1 MSKREGT
8 GPEASMSMQNQVERP
23 IHPPDDPRKGR
34 RLPRQPGPEP
44 SRWTL
49 VWAIVL
55 GTSVFPLGI
64 GLMTVVG
71 LGVVR
76 ELPSWAISYSS
87 LLLLVL
93 PAMGIAAVFR
103 NRLLGFAVGFWV
115 WPVLLFSGI
124 PLFFPGER
132 SGAMVSGASWLASVG
147 GEDFERAAAQS
158 VQRLADSLGEGSQLA
173 VPPPEEAEPLQ
184 AFLRPLFDEEDGA
197 GLEEKVFLP
206 YEGSD
211 RERKVAV
218 ILEGPNGQS
227 EEVWML
233 FDTGATMTTVHP
245 DVLRRLGVSNGPSN
259 PVMRFQ
265 TANGERRDSVALLDT
280 VWMAGLGV
288 DGVSVASCESCA
300 TEGSVGLLGLN
311 VSGQF
316 QVTLDPARRVIV
328 LIPNSATPDRQIDV
342 SPWLELEGTF
352 RELGG
357 WPGGSGCGPGEH
369 GCTSHSGRSIGRLM
383 RWGRVHRKRRS
394 HSLRRLSA

>member
-1 MSKREGT
+1 M
-8 GPEASMSMQNQVERP
+8 
-23 IHPPDDPRKGR
+23 
-34 RLPRQPGPEP
+34 
-44 SRWTL
+44 TL
-49 VWAIVL
+49 
-55 GTSVFPLGI
+55 
-64 GLMTVVG
+64 VG
-71 LGVVR
+71 LGVIR

-93 PAMGIAAVFR
+93 PSMGIAAVFK
-103 NRLLGFAVGFWV
+103 NRLLGFAVAFWV

-132 SGAMVSGASWLASVG
+132 SGAMVSGAAWLASVG
-147 GEDFERAAAQS
+147 GEDLERAAAQS

-173 VPPPEEAEPLQ
+173 VAPPEEAEPLQ
-184 AFLRPLFDEEDGA
+184 AFLRPLFEEEDRGM
-197 GLEEKVFLP
+197 EEKVYLP

-211 RERKVAV
+211 RERKVSV
-218 ILEGPNGQS
+218 ILEGPNGQT

-245 DVLRRLGVSNGPSN
+245 EVLERLGVPNTPSN

-265 TANGERRDSVALLDT
+265 TANGERRDAVALLET

-288 DGVSVASCESCA
+288 EGVSVASCVSCA

-316 QVTLDPARRVIV
+316 QVTLDPSRRVIV
-328 LIPNSATPDRQIDV
+328 LVPNSATPDRQIDV

-352 RELGG
+352 RSWGDGRMDLDVELENTAQRPIQDVQLAISCSGEEFSASMGAIEAGG
-357 WPGGSGCGPGEH
+357 VQRERVGLPRFSDCED
-369 GCTSHSGRSIGRLM
+369 GRISLASA
-383 RWGRVHRKRRS
+383 RW
-394 HSLRRLSA
+394 